1 MKKIVIPLAAIVLA
15 GCCCRECGTV
25 ASAKSPDGRNAIE
38 FNASNATYRVMRDGI
53 VVAGPA
59 AVSLRLEG
67 RELGAGTEFKGF
79 CRGKLSGKVATPV
92 YKKSSIDL
100 AANTLYADYGDWG
113 VRLVARD
120 DGVAYRF
127 ATDFPESANRRFSV
141 VRALQALLFRIV

>member
-79 CRGKLSGKVATPV
+79 CNDLFHASSGNST
-92 YKKSSIDL
+92 SM
-100 AANTLYADYGDWG
+100 AARAAFCS
-113 VRLVARD
+113 AR
-120 DGVAYRF
+120 F
-127 ATDFPESANRRFSV
+127 
-141 VRALQALLFRIV
+141 LLEPMPRPTH